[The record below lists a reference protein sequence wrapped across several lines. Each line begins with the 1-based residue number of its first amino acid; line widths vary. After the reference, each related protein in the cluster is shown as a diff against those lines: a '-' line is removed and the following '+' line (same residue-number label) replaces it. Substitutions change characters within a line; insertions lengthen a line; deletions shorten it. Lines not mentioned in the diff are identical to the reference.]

1 MSFVSLENLNAA
13 LEGSNISP
21 SIEMGR
27 RKELTDTPPR
37 KKGRISFFL
46 YVIIV
51 YYVTLVT
58 I

>member
-27 RKELTDTPPR
+27 RKELTDPPAPA
-37 KKGRISFFL
+37 KKDVFLFF
-46 YVIIV
+46 YM
-51 YYVTLVT
+51 
-58 I
+58 